1 MEHEECDVSRVLF
14 ELFLNKLFCI
24 KKNNNF
30 ASIIHLPMNRLL
42 PIALILFLSSMCF
55 GQEVETVSERF
66 HYRYLK
72 KEQTK
77 EQIQKDNEERQ
88 RNWQEELEAMKAN
101 LAEGQRVSDN
111 VKVEV
116 LTDAQPPDLIV
127 SVAYE
132 TLNLSEEA
140 DDYALGKY
148 TIQNSNAC
156 MLMCNFLKDK
166 LENDLAEYLKEG
178 TKVDVKITGATDGV
192 PIRSK
197 IAYNGEY
204 GDFTDKPI
212 ILNGSPYNMT
222 VTQKM
227 GIKTNGQLAFLR
239 TQGVEHFLKT
249 EVEPLKHTENTFQ
262 EFAVENKEKGGGYR
276 RVSVE
281 MTIRGAFADVE
292 PENTKKP

>member
-1 MEHEECDVSRVLF
+1 
-14 ELFLNKLFCI
+14 
-24 KKNNNF
+24 
-30 ASIIHLPMNRLL
+30 MNRFILL
-42 PIALILFLSSMCF
+42 TLLISLSALGF

-88 RNWQEELEAMKAN
+88 RNWQEELAAMKAN
-101 LAEGQRVSDN
+101 LEEGRKVSDN
-111 VKVEV
+111 VNVTV
-116 LTDAQPPDLIV
+116 TTDVQHPDLIV

-132 TLNLSEEA
+132 TLVVADAA

-148 TIQNSNAC
+148 AIENSNAC
-156 MLMCNFLKDK
+156 MLMCSFLKDK
-166 LENDLAEYLKEG
+166 LENDLSDYLKEG
-178 TKVDVKITGATDGV
+178 TKVDVRITGATDGT

-197 IAYNGEY
+197 IAYKGEY

-212 ILNGSPYNMT
+212 VLNGNPHKMT
-222 VTQKM
+222 VTQKT
-227 GIKTNGQLAFLR
+227 GITTNGQLAFLR
-239 TQGVEHFLKT
+239 TQGVEDFLKT
-249 EVEPLKHTENTFQ
+249 KVEPLKRTENSFQ
-262 EFAVENKEKGGGYR
+262 SIAVENKEKGGGYR

-292 PENTKKP
+292 PEKTEKP

>member
-1 MEHEECDVSRVLF
+1 MKRILLISILIVLS
-14 ELFLNKLFCI
+14 
-24 KKNNNF
+24 
-30 ASIIHLPMNRLL
+30 A
-42 PIALILFLSSMCF
+42 MCF

-77 EQIQKDNEERQ
+77 EQIQKDNEARQ

-101 LAEGQRVSDN
+101 LAEGQRVSDK

-148 TIQNSNAC
+148 TIQSSNAC
-156 MLMCNFLKDK
+156 MLMCNFLKNK

-197 IAYNGEY
+197 IAYKGEY
-204 GDFTDKPI
+204 GNFIDKQI
-212 ILNGSPYNMT
+212 TLNGAPYSMT
-222 VTQKM
+222 VTQKT
-227 GIKTNGQLAFLR
+227 GVTTNGQLAFLR
-239 TQGVEHFLKT
+239 TQGVEDFLKT
-249 EVEPLKHTENTFQ
+249 QVESLKHTENTFQ
-262 EFAVENKEKGGGYR
+262 EYAVENKEKGGGYR

-292 PENTKKP
+292 PEKTEKP

>member
-1 MEHEECDVSRVLF
+1 MKK
-14 ELFLNKLFCI
+14 FLLATI
-24 KKNNNF
+24 
-30 ASIIHLPMNRLL
+30 
-42 PIALILFLSSMCF
+42 LISLSAMSF
-55 GQEVETVSERF
+55 GQEAETVSERF

-111 VKVEV
+111 VKIEV
-116 LTDAQPPDLIV
+116 QTEVQDNNLII

-132 TLNLSEEA
+132 TLVVA
-140 DDYALGKY
+140 
-148 TIQNSNAC
+148 NAAV
-156 MLMCNFLKDK
+156 LMCNFLKNK
-166 LENDLAEYLKEG
+166 LEKDLAEYLKES
-178 TKVDVKITGATDGV
+178 TKVDVKITGATDGN
-192 PIRSK
+192 PIRSR
-197 IAYNGEY
+197 IAYKGEY

-212 ILNGSPYNMT
+212 ILNGEPYNMT
-222 VTQKM
+222 VTQKT
-227 GIKTNGQLAFLR
+227 GITTNGQLAFLR

-249 EVEPLKHTENTFQ
+249 EVEPLKHTENSFQ

-292 PENTKKP
+292 PEKTEKP

>member
-1 MEHEECDVSRVLF
+1 MKK
-14 ELFLNKLFCI
+14 FLLMTI
-24 KKNNNF
+24 
-30 ASIIHLPMNRLL
+30 
-42 PIALILFLSSMCF
+42 LISLSAICF

-101 LAEGQRVSDN
+101 LTEGQRVSDN
-111 VKVEV
+111 VKIEV
-116 LTDAQPPDLIV
+116 QTDIQDDNLII

-132 TLNLSEEA
+132 TLVVADAA

-148 TIQNSNAC
+148 TIENSNAC

-166 LENDLAEYLKEG
+166 LENDLSEYLKEG
-178 TKVDVKITGATDGV
+178 TKVDVKITGATDGT
-192 PIRSK
+192 PIRTK
-197 IAYNGEY
+197 IAYKGEY

-222 VTQKM
+222 VTQKT
-227 GIKTNGQLAFLR
+227 GVKTNGQLAFLR

-281 MTIRGAFADVE
+281 MTIRDVFADVE
-292 PENTKKP
+292 PSKTEKP

>member
-1 MEHEECDVSRVLF
+1 MKRFILITLMVSL
-14 ELFLNKLFCI
+14 
-24 KKNNNF
+24 
-30 ASIIHLPMNRLL
+30 S
-42 PIALILFLSSMCF
+42 ALSF

-88 RNWQEELEAMKAN
+88 RNWKEELAAMKAN
-101 LAEGQRVSDN
+101 LEEGRRVSDN
-111 VKVEV
+111 VKVTV
-116 LTDAQPPDLIV
+116 TTDVQHPDLIV

-132 TLNLSEEA
+132 TLVVADAA

-148 TIQNSNAC
+148 AIENSNAC
-156 MLMCNFLKDK
+156 MLMCSFLKDK
-166 LENDLAEYLKEG
+166 LENDLSDYLKEG
-178 TKVDVKITGATDGV
+178 TKVDVRITGATDGT

-197 IAYNGEY
+197 IAYKGEY

-212 ILNGSPYNMT
+212 VLNGNPHKMT
-222 VTQKM
+222 VTQKT
-227 GIKTNGQLAFLR
+227 GITTNGQLAFLR
-239 TQGVEHFLKT
+239 TQGVEDFLKT
-249 EVEPLKHTENTFQ
+249 KVEPLKRTENSFQ
-262 EFAVENKEKGGGYR
+262 SIAVENKEKGGGYR

-292 PENTKKP
+292 PEKTEKP

>member
-1 MEHEECDVSRVLF
+1 MKKILLVTILISLSVLG
-14 ELFLNKLFCI
+14 
-24 KKNNNF
+24 
-30 ASIIHLPMNRLL
+30 
-42 PIALILFLSSMCF
+42 F

-148 TIQNSNAC
+148 VIQSSNAC

-197 IAYNGEY
+197 IAYKGEY
-204 GDFTDKPI
+204 GDFIDKPI
-212 ILNGSPYNMT
+212 TLNGASYNMT
-222 VTQKM
+222 VTQKT
-227 GIKTNGQLAFLR
+227 GVTTNGQLAFLR
-239 TQGVEHFLKT
+239 TQGVEDFLKT
-249 EVEPLKHTENTFQ
+249 QVETLKHTENTFQ

-281 MTIRGAFADVE
+281 MAIRDAFADVE
-292 PENTKKP
+292 PEKTEKP

>member
-1 MEHEECDVSRVLF
+1 MKK
-14 ELFLNKLFCI
+14 FL
-24 KKNNNF
+24 
-30 ASIIHLPMNRLL
+30 
-42 PIALILFLSSMCF
+42 LITILITLSAICF

-88 RNWQEELEAMKAN
+88 RNWQEELETMKAN
-101 LAEGQRVSDN
+101 LAEGQSVSDN
-111 VKVEV
+111 VKIEV
-116 LTDAQPPDLIV
+116 QTDVQDNNLVI

-132 TLNLSEEA
+132 TLIVADAA

-148 TIQNSNAC
+148 TIENSNAC

-166 LENDLAEYLKEG
+166 LENDLAEYLKES
-178 TKVDVKITGATDGV
+178 TKVDVKITGATDGT

-197 IAYNGEY
+197 IAYLGEY

-212 ILNGSPYNMT
+212 TLNGAPYNMT
-222 VTQKM
+222 VTEKT
-227 GIKTNGQLAFLR
+227 GVTTNGQLAFLR

-249 EVEPLKHTENTFQ
+249 QVEPLKQTENTFQ
-262 EFAVENKEKGGGYR
+262 EFAVEKKEKGGGYR

-281 MTIRGAFADVE
+281 MTIHDVFKDVE
-292 PENTKKP
+292 PENTEKP

>member
-1 MEHEECDVSRVLF
+1 
-14 ELFLNKLFCI
+14 
-24 KKNNNF
+24 
-30 ASIIHLPMNRLL
+30 MNRFILL
-42 PIALILFLSSMCF
+42 TLLISLSALSF

-88 RNWQEELEAMKAN
+88 RNWQEELATMKAN
-101 LAEGQRVSDN
+101 LEEGRRVSDN
-111 VKVEV
+111 VKVTV
-116 LTDAQPPDLIV
+116 TTDVQHPDLIV

-132 TLNLSEEA
+132 TLVVADAA

-148 TIQNSNAC
+148 AIENSNAC
-156 MLMCNFLKDK
+156 MLMCSFLKDK
-166 LENDLAEYLKEG
+166 LENDLSDYLKEG
-178 TKVDVKITGATDGV
+178 TKVDVRITGATDGT

-197 IAYNGEY
+197 IAYKGEY

-212 ILNGSPYNMT
+212 VLNGNPHKMT
-222 VTQKM
+222 VTQKT
-227 GIKTNGQLAFLR
+227 GITTNGQLAFLR
-239 TQGVEHFLKT
+239 TQGVEDFLKT
-249 EVEPLKHTENTFQ
+249 KVEPLKRTENSFQ
-262 EFAVENKEKGGGYR
+262 SIAVENKEKGGGYR

-292 PENTKKP
+292 PEKTEKP

>member
-1 MEHEECDVSRVLF
+1 MKKFLF
-14 ELFLNKLFCI
+14 
-24 KKNNNF
+24 
-30 ASIIHLPMNRLL
+30 MTM
-42 PIALILFLSSMCF
+42 LISLSAICF

-72 KEQTK
+72 NEQTK

-111 VKVEV
+111 VKIEV
-116 LTDAQPPDLIV
+116 QTDVQDNNLNI

-132 TLNLSEEA
+132 TLVVADAA

-148 TIQNSNAC
+148 TIDNSNAC

-166 LENDLAEYLKEG
+166 LEKDLTEYLKES
-178 TKVDVKITGATDGV
+178 TEVDVKITGATDGT

-197 IAYNGEY
+197 IAYKGEY

-212 ILNGSPYNMT
+212 TLNGAPYNMT
-222 VTQKM
+222 VTQKT
-227 GIKTNGQLAFLR
+227 GITTNGQLAFLR

-249 EVEPLKHTENTFQ
+249 QVEPLKHTQNTFQ
-262 EFAVENKEKGGGYR
+262 SIAVENKEKGGGYR

-281 MTIRGAFADVE
+281 MTIHDAFPDVE
-292 PENTKKP
+292 PSNTPQP

>member
-1 MEHEECDVSRVLF
+1 MKRFLLF
-14 ELFLNKLFCI
+14 T
-24 KKNNNF
+24 
-30 ASIIHLPMNRLL
+30 LL
-42 PIALILFLSSMCF
+42 ISLSAMVF

-88 RNWQEELEAMKAN
+88 RNWQEELAAMRAN

-111 VKVEV
+111 VKIE
-116 LTDAQPPDLIV
+116 LQTDVQDNNLII

-132 TLNLSEEA
+132 TLVVADAA

-166 LENDLAEYLKEG
+166 LENELADYLKEG
-178 TKVDVKITGATDGV
+178 TKVDVRIMGATDGT

-197 IAYNGEY
+197 IAYQGEY
-204 GDFTDKPI
+204 GDFIDKPI
-212 ILNGSPYNMT
+212 TLNGAPYNMT
-222 VTQKM
+222 VTQKTSVT
-227 GIKTNGQLAFLR
+227 TNGQLAFLR
-239 TQGVEHFLKT
+239 TQGVEDFLKT
-249 EVEPLKHTENTFQ
+249 QVEPLKHTENDFRS
-262 EFAVENKEKGGGYR
+262 FAVENKEKGGGYR

-281 MTIRGAFADVE
+281 MNIRDAFAEVE
-292 PENTKKP
+292 PEKTEKP

>member
-1 MEHEECDVSRVLF
+1 M
-14 ELFLNKLFCI
+14 
-24 KKNNNF
+24 KKN
-30 ASIIHLPMNRLL
+30 LL
-42 PIALILFLSSMCF
+42 IAILIFLSALCF

-88 RNWQEELEAMKAN
+88 RNWQEELAAMKAN
-101 LAEGQRVSDN
+101 LAEGQSVSDN
-111 VKVEV
+111 VKIEV
-116 LTDAQPPDLIV
+116 QTHVQDNDLII

-132 TLNLSEEA
+132 TLVVADAA

-148 TIQNSNAC
+148 TIQSSNAC
-156 MLMCNFLKDK
+156 MLMCNFLKSK
-166 LENDLAEYLKEG
+166 MENELAEYLKEG
-178 TKVDVKITGATDGV
+178 TKVDVKITGATDGT

-197 IAYNGEY
+197 IAYLGEY

-212 ILNGSPYNMT
+212 TLNGAPYNMT
-222 VTQKM
+222 VTEKT
-227 GIKTNGQLAFLR
+227 GVTTNGQLAFLR
-239 TQGVEHFLKT
+239 TQGVEHFLKN
-249 EVEPLKHTENTFQ
+249 EVETLKHTENTFQ

-281 MTIRGAFADVE
+281 ITIRGAFAIVE
-292 PENTKKP
+292 PEKTEKP

>member
-1 MEHEECDVSRVLF
+1 MKKILLVTILISLSVL
-14 ELFLNKLFCI
+14 CI
-24 KKNNNF
+24 
-30 ASIIHLPMNRLL
+30 
-42 PIALILFLSSMCF
+42 

-148 TIQNSNAC
+148 VIQSSNAC

-197 IAYNGEY
+197 IAYKGEY
-204 GDFTDKPI
+204 GDFIDKPI
-212 ILNGSPYNMT
+212 TLNGAPYNMT
-222 VTQKM
+222 VTQKT
-227 GIKTNGQLAFLR
+227 GVTTNGQLAFLR
-239 TQGVEHFLKT
+239 TQGVEDFLKT
-249 EVEPLKHTENTFQ
+249 QVETLKHTENTFQ

-281 MTIRGAFADVE
+281 MTIRGAFEIVE
-292 PENTKKP
+292 PEKIEKP

>member
-1 MEHEECDVSRVLF
+1 MS
-14 ELFLNKLFCI
+14 
-24 KKNNNF
+24 
-30 ASIIHLPMNRLL
+30 A
-42 PIALILFLSSMCF
+42 MCF

-101 LAEGQRVSDN
+101 LAEGQSVSDN
-111 VKVEV
+111 VKIEV
-116 LTDAQPPDLIV
+116 QTEVQDNNLII

-132 TLNLSEEA
+132 TLLVADAA

-148 TIQNSNAC
+148 KVENSNAC
-156 MLMCNFLKDK
+156 MLMCSFLKGK
-166 LENDLAEYLKEG
+166 MENDLAEYLKEG
-178 TKVDVKITGATDGV
+178 TKVDVKVTGATDGT

-197 IAYNGEY
+197 IAYMGEY
-204 GDFTDKPI
+204 GDFTDKDI
-212 ILNGSPYNMT
+212 TLNGEPYKMT
-222 VTQKM
+222 VTQKTA
-227 GIKTNGQLAFLR
+227 IATNGQLAFMR

-249 EVEPLKHTENTFQ
+249 EVEPLKRTDNTFQ

-281 MTIRGAFADVE
+281 MTIRDAFTIVE
-292 PENTKKP
+292 PSNPEKP

>member
-1 MEHEECDVSRVLF
+1 MKKFLLVTVLIS
-14 ELFLNKLFCI
+14 L
-24 KKNNNF
+24 
-30 ASIIHLPMNRLL
+30 S
-42 PIALILFLSSMCF
+42 ALCF
-55 GQEVETVSERF
+55 GQEVETVSDRF

-116 LTDAQPPDLIV
+116 LTNAQPPDLIV

-148 TIQNSNAC
+148 TIQSSNAC

-178 TKVDVKITGATDGV
+178 TKVDVRITGATDGT

-197 IAYNGEY
+197 ITYNGEY
-204 GDFTDKPI
+204 GDFTEKPI
-212 ILNGSPYNMT
+212 TLNGAPYNMT
-222 VTQKM
+222 VTQKT
-227 GIKTNGQLAFLR
+227 GVKTNGQLAFLR
-239 TQGVEHFLKT
+239 TQGVEDFLKNQ
-249 EVEPLKHTENTFQ
+249 VEPLKHTENNFQ
-262 EFAVENKEKGGGYR
+262 SFAVENKEKGGGYR

-281 MTIRGAFADVE
+281 MTIRGAFAVVE
-292 PENTKKP
+292 PEKNEKP